1 MKKASKFFKLYKL
14 TFVQLLSVKV
24 HNQKKEIVR
33 WLTSG
38 FSSIIVHIIGFILL
52 MVVTNLTLQSAMIN
66 PAYYTIEFHQTIN
79 SESLIEDE
87 IAEDE
92 PVDINKPEETVSTQQ
107 FSFTDINADTTNLD
121 QLYKESTLNVSIKY
135 PKGWTFI
142 DQNVKNKLDGV
153 TFWASD
159 GLYNPPPYIHLEVK
173 EKYYFNEQK
182 YKYQIEFDDCI
193 AYYNDPEII
202 EDYYIQNVYLRTE
215 VSEDFNIKLMMV
227 GEEAFKSF
235 QPKFFGMIKTFDFGS
250 SFF

>member
-1 MKKASKFFKLYKL
+1 MNSGKENKSERIKWLKSSFISVFIHLL
-14 TFVQLLSVKV
+14 GLILFTF
-24 HNQKKEIVR
+24 
-33 WLTSG
+33 
-38 FSSIIVHIIGFILL
+38 
-52 MVVTNLTLQSAMIN
+52 VTNLTIKSSLLN
-66 PAYYTIEFHQTIN
+66 PVYYTIDFNEFAN
-79 SESLIEDE
+79 SSELIEKEMNNVFSE
-87 IAEDE
+87 IEE
-92 PVDINKPEETVSTQQ
+92 LVSSPE
-107 FSFTDINADTTNLD
+107 FSFNDINADTTLLD
-121 QLYKESTLNVSIKY
+121 QLYQESSLNVSIKY
-135 PKGWTFI
+135 PKGWVFV

-202 EDYYIQNVYLRTE
+202 DNYFIQNVYLRTE
-215 VSEDFNIKLMMV
+215 TSEDFNIKLMMI

-235 QPKFFGMIKTFDFGS
+235 QPRFFGMIKTFNFGS